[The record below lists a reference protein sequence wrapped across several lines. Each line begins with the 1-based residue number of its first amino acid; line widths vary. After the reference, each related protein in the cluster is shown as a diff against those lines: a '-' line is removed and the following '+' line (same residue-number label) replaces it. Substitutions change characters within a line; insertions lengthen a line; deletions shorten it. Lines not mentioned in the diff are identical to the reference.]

1 MNILYIGR
9 FYPKGILETI
19 VSDTNGKVGFS
30 NHNFEMSIIKGLSS
44 QEAVNLRVLSAPMVY
59 SYPHNNKKAIIKPI
73 EYNEDGVHYRS
84 IGFCNIAGINL
95 FTIKRSLT
103 KAIIQELNSFAEA
116 EVNVIVNTPSLI
128 LSSALFD
135 AAKYSQKRITTTLI
149 VPDVPECMVEMS
161 GSKSLKTRLVEI
173 LNKRT
178 AALSMKYDKY
188 VYLTE
193 AMNDFYHAAND
204 KYMVMEGLL
213 DENRAAQI
221 YQPLKSPIN
230 KEIILYTG
238 TLRRIFGIMRLI
250 EVFEQGQ
257 FENAELWI
265 CGSGE
270 CATEIKQ
277 CASRNKQIIFYGLV
291 DSKTALNLQSKATI
305 LANPRTA
312 EGRYTKYSFPSKTI
326 EYLLA
331 GRNVIMNRLPGIP
344 KEYDDYLYYPTDDST
359 DAWITKLREV
369 MDMNPTDRI
378 NMCEAARRFILSK
391 KSANNQCRRIIDFL
405 KNQ

>member
-9 FYPKGILETI
+9 FYPKGIIETI

-44 QEAVNLRVLSAPMVY
+44 QKGVNLRVLTAPMVY
-59 SYPHNNKKAIIKPI
+59 SYPHNNNKAFVKPI
-73 EYNEDGVHYRS
+73 EYDEAGVHYRS

-103 KAIIQELNSFAEA
+103 KAINKELNAFAEA

-135 AAKYSQKRITTTLI
+135 AAKCSPKHITTTLI

-161 GSKSLKTRLVEI
+161 GSKSLKTRLVEK

-178 AALSMKYDKY
+178 AAMSMKYDKY

-193 AMNDFYHAAND
+193 AMNDFYHAEKD
-204 KYMVMEGLL
+204 RFMVMEGLM
-213 DENRAAQI
+213 DETKLGVTNHA
-221 YQPLKSPIN
+221 IN
-230 KEIILYTG
+230 HDCGKEIILYTG

-270 CATEIKQ
+270 CAAEIEQ
-277 CASRNKQIIFYGLV
+277 RASRNKQIVFYGLV
-291 DSKTALNLQSKATI
+291 DSKAALNLQSKATI
-305 LANPRTA
+305 LANPRTS

-331 GRNVIMNRLPGIP
+331 GRSVIMNRLPGIP

-359 DAWITKLREV
+359 DAWISKLREI
-369 MDMNPTDRI
+369 MNMNSADRI
-378 NMCEAARRFILSK
+378 NKCKVAREFILSK
-391 KSANNQCRRIIDFL
+391 KSASNQCRRIIEFI
-405 KNQ
+405 NYQ